1 MTAVL
6 LAAVGAVLGV
16 RAIALTRPDGWL
28 RARNEKRFYAWAY
41 GARGAALGQ
50 ALEDKGKLFR
60 DGEVVC
66 FTGPTVEAGWPR
78 WGAVMA
84 SYFLPR
90 QIVLTPAAL
99 GSRAADPL
107 PCRTRV
113 VESANGPLVIERRSL
128 DARLP

>member
-1 MTAVL
+1 MTAFL
-6 LAAVGAVLGV
+6 LAAVAAVLVARVVGL
-16 RAIALTRPDGWL
+16 RRPDGWL
-28 RARNEKRFYAWAY
+28 RARNERRFCTWAY
-41 GARGAALGQ
+41 GNRGAALSE
-50 ALEDKGKLFR
+50 ALGDKGILFR

-66 FTGPTVEAGWPR
+66 FTGPAVEAGR
-78 WGAVMA
+78 ARRDAVMA

-107 PCRTRV
+107 PCRTRI